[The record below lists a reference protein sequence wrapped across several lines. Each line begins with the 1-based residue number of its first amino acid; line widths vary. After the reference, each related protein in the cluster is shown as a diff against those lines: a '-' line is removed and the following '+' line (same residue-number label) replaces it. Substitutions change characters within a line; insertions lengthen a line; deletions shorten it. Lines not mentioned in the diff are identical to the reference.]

1 MGLGGT
7 SGASDAE
14 LLKSFVDNNW
24 AASGFFAR
32 AVGSGVCEVVL
43 PQDVAHLEYF
53 VEDVVAAGCSNLVF
67 SATEE
72 EVKVDLYCDQG
83 VAPHL
88 RTSAITRVL
97 KWILLALAW
106 LVSVFLAAGVQ
117 SVLVGG
123 KNGTR
128 IDDVL

>member
-14 LLKSFVDNNW
+14 ILKNFVDNNW

-43 PQDVAHLEYF
+43 PQDVAHLEFF
-53 VEDVVAAGCSNLVF
+53 VEDVVAAGCSNVVF
-67 SATEE
+67 SATED

-97 KWILLALAW
+97 KWILVAVAW

-117 SVLVGG
+117 SVLMGG

>member
-14 LLKSFVDNNW
+14 LLKGFVDNNW

-43 PQDVAHLEYF
+43 PQDVAHLEFF
-53 VEDVVAAGCSNLVF
+53 VEDVVAAGCSNVVF
-67 SATEE
+67 SATED

-97 KWILLALAW
+97 KWILVAVAW

-123 KNGTR
+123 KNATR

>member
-7 SGASDAE
+7 SGSSDAE
-14 LLKSFVDNNW
+14 LLKAFVDNNW

-43 PQDVAHLEYF
+43 PQDAAHLEYF
-53 VEDVVAAGCSNLVF
+53 VEDVVAAGCSNVVF
-67 SATEE
+67 SATED

-97 KWILLALAW
+97 KWILMAVAW
-106 LVSVFLAAGVQ
+106 LVSAFLAAGVQ
-117 SVLVGG
+117 SVVMGA
-123 KNGTR
+123 KNATR

>member
-14 LLKSFVDNNW
+14 LLKGFVDNNW

-43 PQDVAHLEYF
+43 PQDVAHLEFF
-53 VEDVVAAGCSNLVF
+53 VEDVVAAGCSNVVF
-67 SATEE
+67 SATED

-97 KWILLALAW
+97 KWILMAVAW

-123 KNGTR
+123 KNATR